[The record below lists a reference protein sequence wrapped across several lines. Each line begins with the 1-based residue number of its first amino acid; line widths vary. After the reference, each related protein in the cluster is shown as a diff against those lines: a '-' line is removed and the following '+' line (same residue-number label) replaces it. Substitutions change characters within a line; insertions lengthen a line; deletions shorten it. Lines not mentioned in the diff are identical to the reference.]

1 MSVALTG
8 DQMIASAD
16 NSEPTAFTW
25 REVCADAM
33 SSLKDMDLPDDLQV
47 PSLPTSLTQFM
58 DASSK
63 DDYDVRKL
71 GQIVE
76 HDPGMTVDLLKCVNV
91 AAHGALNP
99 VKTPTEALVRL
110 GVPKARNYLLA
121 AGLRGATLAHE
132 SRLMNHRNFWNESI
146 RRALFAQQSAKN
158 LKVDVDLAFIG
169 GLLQDFL
176 LPVLTNQYDD
186 RYIQFL
192 KEAAPEGVALTTWE
206 KETFGWDHAAAGAFM
221 AHKWNMPD
229 DLLCAILLH
238 HRMDLPLQASN
249 KELFNLFPVTLA
261 ALLPDQ
267 LCQETHG
274 VRKLVSADSRS
285 SIIKLDS
292 ICESVDAELAAI
304 TDGHDEPL
312 CLTPIIQQAREA
324 AAVA

>member
-1 MSVALTG
+1 MTAAVET
-8 DQMIASAD
+8 
-16 NSEPTAFTW
+16 SEPAAFTW
-25 REVCADAM
+25 PQVCADAL
-33 SSLKDMDLPDDLQV
+33 SSLKTLDLPDDLQV
-47 PSLPTSLTQFM
+47 PSLPTSLTEFM

-63 DDYDVRKL
+63 DDYDVKKL
-71 GQIVE
+71 GRIVE

-91 AAHGALNP
+91 AAHGANQP
-99 VKTPTEALVRL
+99 VKTPTDALVRL

-146 RRALFAQQSAKN
+146 RRALFAQQAAKN
-158 LKVDVDLAFIG
+158 LKVDVDLGFIG

-176 LPVLTNQYDD
+176 LPVLTNKYDD
-186 RYIQFL
+186 KYIQFL
-192 KEAAPEGVALTTWE
+192 KEAAQEGVPLTQWE
-206 KETFGWDHAAAGAFM
+206 QETFGWDHAAAGAYM

-238 HRMDLPLQASN
+238 HRMDLPLQAAN
-249 KELFNLFPVTLA
+249 EELFTLFPVTLA

-267 LCQETHG
+267 LCQENHG
-274 VRKLVSADSRS
+274 VRKLITADSRS
-285 SIIKLDS
+285 KIIQLDQL
-292 ICESVDAELAAI
+292 CASVDGELEAI
-304 TDGHDEPL
+304 TEGHDAPL